1 MIEFFI
7 LIDKES
13 NKTDEIG
20 KIIHVSL
27 IMIFIAHS
35 TISDTIKD
43 ISKH

>member
-1 MIEFFI
+1 MNEFFI

-13 NKTDEIG
+13 NKADEIS

-27 IMIFIAHS
+27 IMIFIAHA

-43 ISKH
+43 LSKH